1 MRDYETKVIVLEKYI
16 QRTSKASSE
25 CNCNGKKG
33 AKIAKPKVPSSPSK
47 VKGAPGRES
56 SVSNGYIVRQ
66 SSRDSVRSAGPERP
80 ASRAQSGRKS
90 NFLDSLSSG
99 QLKELRSVFDDIDAD
114 NSGHLSKRELR
125 QCFRHL
131 DLRVSDDEIDT
142 VMHQMDTDTN
152 GKISFEEFA
161 TVMARTYYKK
171 HSKEDLIDA
180 FK

>member
-1 MRDYETKVIVLEKYI
+1 MIVLEKYI

-56 SVSNGYIVRQ
+56 SVSNGYI
-66 SSRDSVRSAGPERP
+66 VRSAGPERP

-142 VMHQMDTDTN
+142 VMHQMDIDTN